1 MLRMIIKRDGREVA
15 FDRVKIADAI
25 YKAAQVLGGNDY
37 EMAQDLAQK
46 VEDYV
51 EATIQ
56 GHTPTVEEVQDAVEH
71 TLIENGHARTAKEYI
86 LYRAERT
93 RVREMNTRLM
103 KTLRTSPSRTLW
115 TTMSSARMPTSTA
128 IPPWAPCSSTAPKAP
143 SSSTRCMS
151 SIPGMPRRTGTGIS
165 TSMIWTSSP

>member
-56 GHTPTVEEVQDAVEH
+56 GHTPTVEGVQDE
-71 TLIENGHARTAKEYI
+71 I
-86 LYRAERT
+86 
-93 RVREMNTRLM
+93 
-103 KTLRTSPSRTLW
+103 
-115 TTMSSARMPTSTA
+115 
-128 IPPWAPCSSTAPKAP
+128 
-143 SSSTRCMS
+143 
-151 SIPGMPRRTGTGIS
+151 
-165 TSMIWTSSP
+165 

>member
-1 MLRMIIKRDGREVA
+1 MAMLTKIIKRDGREVA

-37 EMAQDLAQK
+37 EMAQDLAEK
-46 VEDYV
+46 VETYV
-51 EATIQ
+51 ENTIQ
-56 GHTPTVEEVQDAVEH
+56 GRIPTVEEVQDAVEH

-103 KTLRTSPSRTLW
+103 KTLEDLTFKDAEDNDVKRENANIDGDTAMG
-115 TTMSSARMPTSTA
+115 TMLKYGSESAKQFYEMYVLN
-128 IPPWAPCSSTAPKAP
+128 PKHAKAHRGGRYP
-143 SSSTRCMS
+143 H
-151 SIPGMPRRTGTGIS
+151 P
-165 TSMIWTSSP
+165 